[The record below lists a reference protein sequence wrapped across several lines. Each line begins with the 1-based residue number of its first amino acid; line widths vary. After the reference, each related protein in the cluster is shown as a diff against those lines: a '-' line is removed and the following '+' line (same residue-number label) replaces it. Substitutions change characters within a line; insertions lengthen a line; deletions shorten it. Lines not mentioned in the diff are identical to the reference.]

1 MCACITYRA
10 YGTRKGKVDRGDIRD
25 GQNLDA
31 IFRAEL

>member
-1 MCACITYRA
+1 MCMHHVQGIWHEE
-10 YGTRKGKVDRGDIRD
+10 GKGDRGDIRD